1 MILTVTLNAAID
13 KRYVV
18 EGYQVGEVNR
28 VKECAYTPGGKG
40 LNVSKPA
47 SIAGAEVVATGFV
60 GGHAGNYIEDAL
72 KPFGIKSEFYHLEEE
87 SRSCINIW
95 DEVNHVQTEFLE
107 PGFTVSEEEFKGF
120 EKHFTELVKKADVV
134 AMSGSVP
141 KGLDGTAYQRLVRI
155 CKEAGKKVILDTS
168 GKLLEMGIEAK
179 PTMIKPNIDEI
190 RMLTGKSCDNF
201 QDMVDAAK
209 QIHADGV
216 EIVAVSLGGDGS
228 FAGAQKLANLGINT
242 IGIPGTID
250 LDIACTEYTI
260 GFDTAV
266 NTAMEAI
273 DKVRDTSTSH
283 ERCSIIE
290 VMGRGAGYIALWC
303 GIANGAEDVLVPE
316 KYDYDEQKLINNIIE
331 SRKKGKKHHIIIN
344 AEGIG
349 HSEAMAKRIEA
360 ATGIETRATILGHM
374 QRGGSP
380 TCKDRVYASM
390 MGALAVDLLIAGKTC
405 RVVGYRHGEF
415 VDFDINEALAMQKGI
430 SDYQWE
436 VCQSLSHNYDKNN
449 K

>member
-1 MILTVTLNAAID
+1 MAENKTVDKEKYLDEIEDSIRTIGVLTSGGDAPGMNAAI
-13 KRYVV
+13 RAVV
-18 EGYQVGEVNR
+18 R
-28 VKECAYTPGGKG
+28 RALAKG
-40 LNVSKPA
+40 LKVRGIRRGYHGLLKEEIIDMSARDVSD
-47 SIAGAEVVATGFV
+47 IIER
-60 GGHAGNYIEDAL
+60 GGTVLQTARC
-72 KPFGIKSEFYHLEEE
+72 KTMRTEEG
-87 SRSCINIW
+87 
-95 DEVNHVQTEFLE
+95 QQ
-107 PGFTVSEEEFKGF
+107 
-120 EKHFTELVKKADVV
+120 KA
-134 AMSGSVP
+134 A
-141 KGLDGTAYQRLVRI
+141 AI
-155 CKEAGKKVILDTS
+155 CKKYGIDGLVVI
-168 GKLLEMGIEAK
+168 
-179 PTMIKPNIDEI
+179 
-190 RMLTGKSCDNF
+190 
-201 QDMVDAAK
+201 
-209 QIHADGV
+209 
-216 EIVAVSLGGDGS
+216 GGDGS
-228 FAGAQKLANLGINT
+228 FAGAQKLANLGVNT

-250 LDIACTEYTI
+250 LDIACTDYTI

-390 MGALAVDLLIAGKTC
+390 MGALAVDLLVQGKSC

-415 VDFDINEALAMQKGI
+415 MDFDINEALAMQKDV
-430 SDYQWE
+430 SPYMWE
-436 VCQSLSHNYDKNN
+436 VCNSLSHNYK